1 MTTKMSLEE
10 LKSFIKENEGPFG
23 GSRITMSEI
32 AEIAKE
38 NELVKIHSFEL
49 NLHQNEYHACEQDEE
64 NLHFV
69 FDYSGYVHGV
79 NIDFFSMSG
88 SFIDWS
94 DVGVISHETKK

>member
-1 MTTKMSLEE
+1 MATKMSLED
-10 LKSFIKENEGPFG
+10 LKSFIKESEGPFG

-49 NLHQNEYHACEQDEE
+49 NLNQSAYRECEQDEE

-69 FDYSGYVHGV
+69 FDYNGYLHGV
-79 NIDFFSMSG
+79 NFDFFSRSG
-88 SFIDWS
+88 SVDWS
-94 DVGVISHETKK
+94 DVGVVSHETKK

>member
-1 MTTKMSLEE
+1 MTTKMSLED

-23 GSRITMSEI
+23 VSRLTMREI

-69 FDYSGYVHGV
+69 FDYNGYLHGV
-79 NIDFFSMSG
+79 NIDFFSRSG
-88 SFIDWS
+88 SVDWS